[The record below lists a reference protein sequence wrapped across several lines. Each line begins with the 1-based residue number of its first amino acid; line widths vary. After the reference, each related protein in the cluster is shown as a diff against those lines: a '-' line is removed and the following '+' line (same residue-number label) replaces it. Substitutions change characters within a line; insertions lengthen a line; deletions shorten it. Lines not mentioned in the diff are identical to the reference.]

1 MDKENMVSIPVEEYF
16 EGVNAISLLN
26 AIVDILDTCDI
37 PDILMASV
45 IRAIVG
51 LGARNNDVD

>member
-37 PDILMASV
+37 PDILMAPV

-51 LGARNNDVD
+51 LGARNNDAD

>member
-1 MDKENMVSIPVEEYF
+1 MDKENMVTIPVEEYF

-26 AIVDILDTCDI
+26 AVVDVLDTCDI

-51 LGARNNDVD
+51 LGARHDENG